1 MKSLGIIVFCLSVS
15 FYFTDLESSSG
26 LRSVFLPLVDF
37 AMLCA
42 LALWVAGRT
51 GWKSLSSSNSGSFFG
66 FFDGGG
72 DGGGCD

>member
-15 FYFTDLESSSG
+15 LYFTDLQAESGFQS
-26 LRSVFLPLVDF
+26 LFLPFIDF
-37 AMLCA
+37 ILICA

-51 GWKSLSSSNSGSFFG
+51 GWKSISNPNSGGFFG
-66 FFDGGG
+66 FFDGG